1 MNEKTGL
8 SNQLNLIRKDRFFYG
23 KKLLFFRLIRW
34 KIRFFYVDFLDPVF
48 IHLFDAEKH
57 IVICDDDLIFFRQMI

>member
-1 MNEKTGL
+1 MNEKNGL

-34 KIRFFYVDFLDPVF
+34 KIRFFYVDFLNPVF
-48 IHLFDAEKH
+48 VHLFDTEKD
-57 IVICDDDLIFFRQMI
+57 IVIGDDDFVFLWQMI